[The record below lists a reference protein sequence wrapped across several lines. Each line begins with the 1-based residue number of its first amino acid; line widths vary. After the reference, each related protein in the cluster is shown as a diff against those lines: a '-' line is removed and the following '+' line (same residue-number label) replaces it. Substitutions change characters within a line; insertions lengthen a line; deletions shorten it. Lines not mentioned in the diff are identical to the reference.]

1 MGYKVGELARSYWRT
16 LVLVRHSLLTIA
28 AMLSL
33 GYTTRYSG
41 LDATLGLDIDFVG
54 GELQFLLGTLD
65 LGLVTVSITE
75 NSISANET
83 SLVNVVLTLAPSLFP
98 SLADSLGT
106 FPLPDFLGLQLGLVE
121 IGKLGEYMSLFVNLT
136 PAP

>member
-1 MGYKVGELARSYWRT
+1 VEF
-16 LVLVRHSLLTIA
+16 VIEV
-28 AMLSL
+28 
-33 GYTTRYSG
+33 
-41 LDATLGLDIDFVG
+41 TLGLEIDFVA

-65 LGLVTVSITE
+65 TGYVLVTITE
-75 NSISANET
+75 NSINASET
-83 SLVNVVLTLAPSLFP
+83 QLTNVVLTLAPMLFP

-106 FPLPDFLGLQLGLVE
+106 FPLPDFLGLQLSLVE

>member
-1 MGYKVGELARSYWRT
+1 
-16 LVLVRHSLLTIA
+16 VRIPNPSASKPYVEFVI
-28 AMLSL
+28 
-33 GYTTRYSG
+33 
-41 LDATLGLDIDFVG
+41 DATLGLDIDFVG

-65 LGLVTVSITE
+65 LGLVAVSITE
-75 NSISANET
+75 NSINANET

-106 FPLPDFLGLQLGLVE
+106 FPLPDFLGLQLSLVE

-136 PAP
+136 PVP